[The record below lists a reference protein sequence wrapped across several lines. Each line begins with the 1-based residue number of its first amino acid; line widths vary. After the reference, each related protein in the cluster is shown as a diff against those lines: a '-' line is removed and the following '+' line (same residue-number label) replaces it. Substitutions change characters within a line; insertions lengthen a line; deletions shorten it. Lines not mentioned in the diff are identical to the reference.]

1 MGVELMGLKAAFW
14 DVFTKWTTQRCVIVV
29 VDGTD
34 LLTFAIVF
42 PILLRLC
49 RAHASFLDNRKSFES
64 CRRLV
69 CPIYNLICIKHNW
82 YKHVFTVSSGSCQ
95 NFFFNISLNS
105 LKFLCWME
113 QSFPSKVQSVLKSEE
128 WWRLP
133 CMNWLRLHSF
143 RADFNHV
150 SILLFCP
157 PMA

>member
-34 LLTFAIVF
+34 LCDCISYSLETLQSTCLISW
-42 PILLRLC
+42 
-49 RAHASFLDNRKSFES
+49 HRKSFES

-95 NFFFNISLNS
+95 NFIFNISLNS
-105 LKFLCWME
+105 WKFLCWME
-113 QSFPSKVQSVLKSEE
+113 QSFPSKVQSVLLKSEE